1 MYLKAYLS
9 VNRKLLSPGH
19 RTNYTETRRVVGG
32 WRWAWQADM
41 AQTHLS
47 NNKQ

>member
-32 WRWAWQADM
+32 MKVGVAGGHGPN
-41 AQTHLS
+41 TFV
-47 NNKQ
+47 K